1 MLQQLINS
9 TMVIGASNPFVSKF
23 NTLVNDGKTWL
34 LGIDMGLTL
43 LIIVWHAVKYK
54 QGNRSEKQEALDDIK
69 KTAYW
74 GIGIFAVIWVVT
86 YAIGVFSA

>member
-1 MLQQLINS
+1 MLQQILIS
-9 TMVIGASNPFVSKF
+9 TMTIGANNPYVNKF
-23 NTLVNDGKTWL
+23 NTLVSDGRTWL
-34 LGIDMGLTL
+34 LGIDAGLTI
-43 LIIVWHAVKYK
+43 LIIVWHALKYK

-74 GIGIFAVIWVVT
+74 GIGIFAVIWFVT